1 MKNKAD
7 EAQQTFLTFLF
18 PYDDLHRHQRRHQA
32 FLFFF
37 FLFFFPSTPNTYNN
51 DWTYTNTELMQRWSN
66 LHKRW
71 TVVAT
76 IEPATISTVTT
87 SGEDQMG
94 SMMKTKKKKKWTVAK
109 AKWVLWLRKNKSAWD
124 HQKKEKRIEGN
135 EDQRK
140 ERKKKEKWRRKQ
152 LLRPSKAVLHVCCSD
167 SGSLHVCLI
176 TKMPLKI
183 ENKMC
188 CQFP

>member
-1 MKNKAD
+1 MKNRAD

-37 FLFFFPSTPNTYNN
+37 LSFFFPSTPNTYNN
-51 DWTYTNTELMQRWSN
+51 DWTYTNPELMQRWSN

-94 SMMKTKKKKKWTVAK
+94 SMMKTKKKKK
-109 AKWVLWLRKNKSAWD
+109 NCS
-124 HQKKEKRIEGN
+124 EG
-135 EDQRK
+135 QMGFVI
-140 ERKKKEKWRRKQ
+140 KKK
-152 LLRPSKAVLHVCCSD
+152 
-167 SGSLHVCLI
+167 
-176 TKMPLKI
+176 
-183 ENKMC
+183 
-188 CQFP
+188 